1 MSTPDKTFMP
11 PPPLVALAGR
21 VVPGLGY
28 CIIGQRLRGAVIGV
42 TILLLFAAGLAIGG
56 MHVIDAPTG
65 LTIQLIFQK
74 PWFIC
79 QVMTGPVS
87 LASSYLASHW
97 GSYIDPKTAKT
108 IVGVA
113 FSHARMNEI
122 GVLYTA
128 IAGMLNLMAVIDASY
143 RSANGGYR

>member
-1 MSTPDKTFMP
+1 MSNSDKTFMP
-11 PPPLVALAGR
+11 PPPLVALAGWL
-21 VVPGLGY
+21 VPGLGY
-28 CIIGQRLRGAVIGV
+28 CMIGQRLRGTVIGV
-42 TILLLFAAGLAIGG
+42 TILLLFIAGLIIGG
-56 MHVIDAPTG
+56 LHVIDAPTA
-65 LTIQLIFQK
+65 LTIPLIFQK

-87 LASSYLASHW
+87 LAASYLANHW
-97 GSYIDPKTAKT
+97 GTYIDPGTGRQ

-113 FSHARMNEI
+113 LSHARVNEI

-128 IAGMLNLMAVIDASY
+128 IAGMLNLMAVIDSSY

>member
-11 PPPLVALAGR
+11 PPPLVALAGWF
-21 VVPGLGY
+21 VPGLGY
-28 CIIGQRLRGAVIGV
+28 CIIGQRLRGTVIGV
-42 TILLLFAAGLAIGG
+42 TILLLFVAGLAIGG

-65 LTIQLIFQK
+65 LTLPLIFQK

-87 LASSYLASHW
+87 LVSSYLANHW
-97 GSYIDPKTAKT
+97 GTYIDPNTTKT

-113 FSHARMNEI
+113 YSHARMNEI

-143 RSANGGYR
+143 RSSNGGYR